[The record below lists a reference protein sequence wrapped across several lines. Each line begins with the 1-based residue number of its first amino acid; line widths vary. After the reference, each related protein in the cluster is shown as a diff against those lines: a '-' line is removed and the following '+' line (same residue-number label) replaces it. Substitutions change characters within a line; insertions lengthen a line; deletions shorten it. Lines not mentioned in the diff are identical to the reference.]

1 MSGETRTSMPREAI
15 FILSKTKKKKKKETT
30 EKKTKK
36 NERERKRDRERELGE
51 KEKHVQSVLS
61 GRTFK
66 KIYPE
71 SVRVPSLVVKIAGPL
86 LIVPCN
92 YFMPVTGNSAR
103 RTVGRRVKI
112 RRKKLRCIVHPNL
125 LCNAV
130 K

>member
-1 MSGETRTSMPREAI
+1 MSRVRYGAI
-15 FILSKTKKKKKKETT
+15 FILSGISRKREREKKRQQRKT
-30 EKKTKK
+30 EKIR
-36 NERERKRDRERELGE
+36 ERERERGK

-71 SVRVPSLVVKIAGPL
+71 SVRVPSSVVKIAGPL

-103 RTVGRRVKI
+103 RAVGRRVKI
-112 RRKKLRCIVHPNL
+112 RRKKLRCIVYPNL